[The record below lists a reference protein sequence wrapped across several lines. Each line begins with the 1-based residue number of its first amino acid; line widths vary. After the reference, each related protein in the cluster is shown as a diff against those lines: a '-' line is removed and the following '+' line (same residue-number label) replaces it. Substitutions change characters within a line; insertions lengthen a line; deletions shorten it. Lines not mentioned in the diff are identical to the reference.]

1 MALSEK
7 ACSWLEPPALPRY
20 RDRPRSLP
28 GFVYEMSVFAEV
40 TWLQGSEGTTTS
52 RFAVLGAALGKEDC
66 HPAQDQARATI
77 GFSPRM
83 S

>member
-1 MALSEK
+1 
-7 ACSWLEPPALPRY
+7 
-20 RDRPRSLP
+20 
-28 GFVYEMSVFAEV
+28 MSVFAEV